1 MQCKKYVYV
10 ASEGY
15 SLFGRASARQ
25 NFEKKFDLKNLMVT
39 SPSGL
44 VRSGGGGGSGDSHPG
59 KILKFEFSGMEKS
72 SILGRF

>member
-25 NFEKKFDLKNLMVT
+25 NFEEKFDLKNLMVT

-44 VRSGGGGGSGDSHPG
+44 VRSGGGGGPGTLTPG
-59 KILKFEFSGMEKS
+59 KF
-72 SILGRF
+72 

>member
-1 MQCKKYVYV
+1 M

-25 NFEKKFDLKNLMVT
+25 NFEEKFDLKNLMVT

-44 VRSGGGGGSGDSHPG
+44 VRSGGGVRGLSPREN
-59 KILKFEFSGMEKS
+59 FE
-72 SILGRF
+72 I

>member
-1 MQCKKYVYV
+1 M

-25 NFEKKFDLKNLMVT
+25 NFEEKFDLKNLMVT

-44 VRSGGGGGSGDSHPG
+44 VRSGGGGVRKLSPREN
-59 KILKFEFSGMEKS
+59 FE
-72 SILGRF
+72 I

>member
-25 NFEKKFDLKNLMVT
+25 NFEEKFDLKNLMVT

-44 VRSGGGGGSGDSHPG
+44 VRSGGGGSGDSHPG
-59 KILKFEFSGMEKS
+59 KILKFEFSGMKKS
-72 SILGRF
+72 CILGWF